1 MSEPVGDGEAV
12 NPLSA
17 VSPSTLD
24 ELFNRDPLGYS
35 RQDLA
40 TIVAA
45 LRAERERWGKAEAA
59 GAKNA
64 KVAKPKAPVGDK
76 PKASLASLG
85 LTNIAKPGGA

>member
-1 MSEPVGDGEAV
+1 MSDEATTPPA

-17 VSPSTLD
+17 VSPTTLD

-35 RQDLA
+35 RQNLA

-45 LRAERERWGKAEAA
+45 LRAERERWGAAEAT

-64 KVAKPKAPVGDK
+64 KVAKPKGALAPDK

-85 LTNIAKPGGA
+85 LTNIAKPT